1 MTTPRPTAI
10 EAISTLFDQMVYCF
24 FDPANAN
31 LSDDEI
37 LKKYVHRVER
47 LAVEYS
53 IDVVYLKNA
62 FARKLGK
69 VIADLDETL

>member
-1 MTTPRPTAI
+1 M
-10 EAISTLFDQMVYCF
+10 STLFDEMVHCF
-24 FDPANAN
+24 FDPANEG
-31 LSDDEI
+31 LSDDDL
-37 LKKYVHRVER
+37 LKKYVHRIER

-69 VIADLDETL
+69 VIADLEAP